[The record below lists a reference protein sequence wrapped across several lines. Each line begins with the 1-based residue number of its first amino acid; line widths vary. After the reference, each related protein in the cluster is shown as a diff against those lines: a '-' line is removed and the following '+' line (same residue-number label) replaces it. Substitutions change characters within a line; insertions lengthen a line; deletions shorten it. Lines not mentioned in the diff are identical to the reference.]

1 MVSSTTM
8 QKAKVLVVEDDIH
21 LLEGIRD
28 ILELDG
34 YSVLTAENGSNGIE
48 VLNSQSAPPDLIV
61 SDIMMPKMDGIQFL
75 KEVRKENRW
84 FSIPFIFL
92 TAKGE
97 RADVHRGMRLGVDDY
112 VIKPYDPSDLLVKIE
127 SRLERHRSLNQ
138 MHNSGMASLKRQIL
152 TMLNHEFRTPLTFVV
167 AYSDMLN
174 NPGDQEL
181 SKEEMLS
188 YISGITAGADRL
200 RNLIENFI
208 MLVELETDSARQT
221 FDWRKGPIA
230 SVQGI
235 FKEAQERVKEIESD
249 NHPVTVEIPAEMPII
264 TGDVEYLTVALALL
278 LNNACKFSED
288 GAPITLGV
296 TADAKEVTL
305 WVKDKGRGIPTAEQ
319 EQIWESF
326 YQIDRAVNED
336 QGAGA
341 GLAIVKG
348 IALLHGGRVSLESEV
363 GQGSTFRMILPVTE
377 TEPAALA

>member
-1 MVSSTTM
+1 MTE
-8 QKAKVLVVEDDIH
+8 KAKVLVVEDDIH

-48 VLNSQSAPPDLIV
+48 VLNRQTAPPDLIV

-127 SRLERHRSLNQ
+127 SRLERHRSLNK
-138 MHNSGMASLKRQIL
+138 MHNSGMANLKRQIL

-208 MLVELETDSARQT
+208 MLVELETDSALQT
-221 FDWRKGPIA
+221 YDWRKGPIA

-235 FKEAQERVKEIESD
+235 FKEAQERVKNLQSGS
-249 NHPVTVEIPAEMPII
+249 HPVTIEIPADIPII
-264 TGDVEYLTVALALL
+264 MGDVEYLTVAFALL
-278 LNNACKFSED
+278 LNNACKFSEP
-288 GAPITLGV
+288 GSPITLGV
-296 TADAKEVTL
+296 SAADKEVTL
-305 WVKDKGRGIPTAEQ
+305 WVKDQGRGIAKSEQ
-319 EQIWESF
+319 DNIWESF

-348 IALLHGGRVSLESEV
+348 IAILHGGHISLDSEV
-363 GQGSTFRMILPVTE
+363 GQGSTFKITLPVN
-377 TEPAALA
+377 EPVLT

>member
-1 MVSSTTM
+1 ME
-8 QKAKVLVVEDDIH
+8 KAKVLVVEDDIH

-34 YSVLTAENGSNGIE
+34 YSVLTAENGSHGIE
-48 VLNSQSAPPDLIV
+48 VLNSQTTPPDLIV

-84 FSIPFIFL
+84 FGIPFIFL

-97 RADVHRGMRLGVDDY
+97 RTDVHRGMRLGVDDY
-112 VIKPYDPSDLLVKIE
+112 VIKPYDPGDLLVKIE

-138 MHNSGMASLKRQIL
+138 MHNSGMATLKRQIL

-181 SKEEMLS
+181 SKEEMMT

-221 FDWRKGPIA
+221 YDWRKGPIA

-235 FKEAQERVKEIESD
+235 VKEAQERVKEIQTR
-249 NHPVTVEIPAEMPII
+249 NHPVIVEPLPDMPIVM
-264 TGDVEYLTVALALL
+264 GDVEYLTIALALL
-278 LNNACKFSED
+278 LNNACKFSDPGE
-288 GAPITLGV
+288 PITVGISA
-296 TADAKEVTL
+296 TNKEVTL
-305 WVKDKGRGIPTAEQ
+305 WVKDKGRGIPKAEQ
-319 EQIWESF
+319 DQIWESF
-326 YQIDRAVNED
+326 YQIDRAQNED

-348 IALLHGGRVSLESEV
+348 IAQLHGGRVALESEV
-363 GQGSTFRMILPVTE
+363 GKGSTFKIIMPILE
-377 TEPAALA
+377 TEPASLA

>member
-1 MVSSTTM
+1 ME
-8 QKAKVLVVEDDIH
+8 KAKVLVVEDDIH

-34 YSVLTAENGSNGIE
+34 YQVLTAENGSHGIE
-48 VLNSQSAPPDLIV
+48 VLQKQASPPDLIV

-97 RADVHRGMRLGVDDY
+97 RSDVHRGMRLGVDDY
-112 VIKPYDPSDLLVKIE
+112 VIKPYDPGDLLVKIE
-127 SRLERHRSLNQ
+127 SRLERHRELNRV
-138 MHNSGMASLKRQIL
+138 HNSGMATLKRQIL

-167 AYSDMLN
+167 AYADMLN
-174 NPGDQEL
+174 NPGEQEL
-181 SKEEMLS
+181 SQEEMIS

-208 MLVELETDSARQT
+208 LLVELETDSAKQT
-221 FDWRKGPIA
+221 YDWRKGPIA

-235 FKEAQERVKEIESD
+235 FKEAQERVKDLEAR
-249 NHPVTVEIPAEMPII
+249 NHIVTVETPTEIQIF
-264 TGDVEYLTVALALL
+264 TGDVDYLTSAIVLL
-278 LNNACKFSED
+278 LNNACKFSEPGSKIEMGATVD
-288 GAPITLGV
+288 G
-296 TADAKEVTL
+296 KEISL
-305 WVKDKGRGIPTAEQ
+305 WVKDHGRGVPENEQ

-326 YQIDRAVNED
+326 YQIDRALNED

-348 IALLHGGRVSLESEV
+348 IATLHGGRVALESKP
-363 GQGSTFRMILPVTE
+363 GSGSTFKVILPVTE
-377 TEPAALA
+377 TEPAGVM

>member
-1 MVSSTTM
+1 ME
-8 QKAKVLVVEDDIH
+8 KAKVLVVEDDIH

-34 YSVLTAENGSNGIE
+34 YAVLTAENGTNGIE
-48 VLNSQSAPPDLIV
+48 VLNNQAAPPDLIV

-127 SRLERHRSLNQ
+127 SRLERHKSLNA
-138 MHNSGMASLKRQIL
+138 MHNSGMATLKRQIL

-188 YISGITAGADRL
+188 YISGITAGAERL

-221 FDWRKGPIA
+221 YDWRKGPIA

-235 FKEAQERVKEIESD
+235 FKEAQERVKEIKSE
-249 NHPVTVEIPAEMPII
+249 NHPITVDIPNEMPIF
-264 TGDVEYLTVALALL
+264 TGDVEYLTSAIALL
-278 LNNACKFSED
+278 LNNACKFSEEGTPIAL
-288 GAPITLGV
+288 GASI
-296 TADAKEVTL
+296 ADKEVTL
-305 WVKDKGRGIPTAEQ
+305 WVRDQGRGIPKAEQ
-319 EQIWESF
+319 DHIWESF
-326 YQIDRAVNED
+326 YQIDRALNED

-348 IALLHGGRVSLESEV
+348 IALLHGGKVALESEV
-363 GQGSTFRMILPVTE
+363 GTGSTFKLILPVAIE
-377 TEPAALA
+377 TAAVG

>member
-1 MVSSTTM
+1 MD
-8 QKAKVLVVEDDIH
+8 KAKVLVVEDDIH

-34 YSVLTAENGSNGIE
+34 YSVLTAENGLDGIE
-48 VLNSQSAPPDLIV
+48 VLHAQSSPPDLIV

-127 SRLERHRSLNQ
+127 SRLERHRDLNR
-138 MHNSGMASLKRQIL
+138 MHNSGMATLKRQIL

-167 AYSDMLN
+167 AYADMLN
-174 NPGDQEL
+174 NPGEQEL
-181 SKEEMLS
+181 SKDEMIS

-200 RNLIENFI
+200 KNLIENFI
-208 MLVELETDSARQT
+208 LLVELETDSAQQT

-230 SVQGI
+230 SVEGI
-235 FKEAQERVKEIESD
+235 FKEAQERVKELESRK
-249 NHPVTVEIPAEMPII
+249 HVVTLEVPADIQI
-264 TGDVEYLTVALALL
+264 FTGDVEYLTVAIALF
-278 LNNACKFSED
+278 LNNACKFSEPGSPISL
-288 GAPITLGV
+288 GASVQG
-296 TADAKEVTL
+296 KEITL
-305 WVKDKGRGIPTAEQ
+305 WVKDQGRGIPEAEQ
-319 EQIWESF
+319 AHIWESF

-341 GLAIVKG
+341 GLAIVMA
-348 IALLHGGRVSLESEV
+348 IAKLHGGRVGLESKV
-363 GQGSTFRMILPVTE
+363 GEGSTFKVIVPVTE
-377 TEPAALA
+377 VEAVSAV

>member
-1 MVSSTTM
+1 MGSSSTM
-8 QKAKVLVVEDDIH
+8 EKAKVLVVEDDIH

-48 VLNSQSAPPDLIV
+48 VLNNQAAPPDLIV

-112 VIKPYDPSDLLVKIE
+112 VIKPYDPGDLLVKIE

-138 MHNSGMASLKRQIL
+138 MHNSGMATLKRQIL

-167 AYSDMLN
+167 AYSDMLS

-208 MLVELETDSARQT
+208 TLVELETDSAKQT
-221 FDWRKGPIA
+221 YDWRKGPIA

-235 FKEAQERVKEIESD
+235 FKEAQERVKEIQID
-249 NHPVTVEIPAEMPII
+249 NHPVTVTIPAEMPIF
-264 TGDVEYLTVALALL
+264 TGDVEYLTSAIALM
-278 LNNACKFSED
+278 LNNACKFSEP
-288 GAPITLGV
+288 GSPITLGASV
-296 TADAKEVTL
+296 ANHEVTL
-305 WVKDKGRGIPTAEQ
+305 WVKDHGRGIPKAEQ
-319 EQIWESF
+319 EHVWESF
-326 YQIDRAVNED
+326 YQIDRALNED

-348 IALLHGGRVSLESEV
+348 IAQLHGGRVGLESEV
-363 GQGSTFRMILPVTE
+363 GQGSTFKLVLPVAIE
-377 TEPAALA
+377 ALPMS

>member
-1 MVSSTTM
+1 ME
-8 QKAKVLVVEDDIH
+8 KAKVLVVEDDIH

-48 VLNSQSAPPDLIV
+48 VLNSQAAPPDLIV

-112 VIKPYDPSDLLVKIE
+112 VIKPYDPGDLLVKIE

-181 SKEEMLS
+181 TKEEMLS

-208 MLVELETDSARQT
+208 TLVELETDSAKQT
-221 FDWRKGPIA
+221 YDWRKGPIA

-235 FKEAQERVKEIESD
+235 FKEAQERVKEIATR
-249 NHPVTVEIPAEMPII
+249 NHSITVTIPEDMPIF
-264 TGDVEYLTVALALL
+264 TGDVEYLTAAMALM
-278 LNNACKFSED
+278 LNNACKFSEPSS
-288 GAPITLGV
+288 PITLGASV
-296 TADAKEVTL
+296 ANQEVTL
-305 WVKDKGRGIPTAEQ
+305 WVKDQGRGIPKAEQ
-319 EQIWESF
+319 EHIWESF
-326 YQIDRAVNED
+326 YQIDRAMNED

-348 IALLHGGRVSLESEV
+348 IALLHHGKVALESEV
-363 GQGSTFRMILPVTE
+363 GQGSTFKLLLPVME
-377 TEPAALA
+377 TEVVTVG

>member
-1 MVSSTTM
+1 ME
-8 QKAKVLVVEDDIH
+8 KAKVLVVEDDIH

-48 VLNSQSAPPDLIV
+48 VLNKQTAPPDLIV

-174 NPGDQEL
+174 NPSDQEL

-208 MLVELETDSARQT
+208 LLVELETNSAQQT
-221 FDWRKGPIA
+221 YDWRKGPIA

-235 FKEAQERVKEIESD
+235 FKEAQDRVKEVQTR
-249 NHPVTVEIPAEMPII
+249 NHPVTVEVPAENPII
-264 TGDVEYLTVALALL
+264 MGDVEYLTVAITLL
-278 LNNACKFSED
+278 LNNACKFSD
-288 GAPITLGV
+288 PGLPITVGV
-296 TADAKEVTL
+296 SANDKELTL
-305 WVKDKGRGIPTAEQ
+305 WVKDKGRGIPKAEQ
-319 EQIWESF
+319 EHVWESF
-326 YQIDRAVNED
+326 YQIDRALNED

-348 IALLHGGRVSLESEV
+348 IAILHGGRVALESEV
-363 GQGSTFRMILPVTE
+363 GEGSTFKIIIPVMAEPVSLP
-377 TEPAALA
+377 

>member
-1 MVSSTTM
+1 ME
-8 QKAKVLVVEDDIH
+8 KAKVLVVEDDIH

-48 VLNSQSAPPDLIV
+48 VLNNQSSPPDLIV

-127 SRLERHRSLNQ
+127 SRLERHKSLNAA
-138 MHNSGMASLKRQIL
+138 HNSGMASLKRQIL

-208 MLVELETDSARQT
+208 MLVELETESAQQT

-235 FKEAQERVKEIESD
+235 FKEAQERVKDIQSD
-249 NHPVTVEIPAEMPII
+249 NHPVTVEIPADMPIF
-264 TGDVEYLTVALALL
+264 TGDVEYLTSAIALM
-278 LNNACKFSED
+278 LNNACKFSD
-288 GAPITLGV
+288 TGAPIKLGASV
-296 TADAKEVTL
+296 ANQEVTL
-305 WVKDKGRGIPTAEQ
+305 WVKDQGRGIPKAEQ
-319 EQIWESF
+319 EHIWESF
-326 YQIDRAVNED
+326 YQIDRAMNED

-348 IALLHGGRVSLESEV
+348 IAILHGGKVSLESEI
-363 GQGSTFRMILPVTE
+363 GQGSTFKITVPVVTE
-377 TEPAALA
+377 ALTIS

>member
-1 MVSSTTM
+1 MD
-8 QKAKVLVVEDDIH
+8 KAKVLVVEDDIH

-34 YSVLTAENGSNGIE
+34 YSVLTAENGINGVE
-48 VLNSQSAPPDLIV
+48 VLNSQSIPPDLIV

-97 RADVHRGMRLGVDDY
+97 RSDVHRGMRLGVDDY
-112 VIKPYDPSDLLVKIE
+112 VIKPYDPGDLLVKIQ
-127 SRLERHRSLNQ
+127 SRLERY
-138 MHNSGMASLKRQIL
+138 NSMKRMYNGGMASLKRQIL

-181 SKEEMLS
+181 TKEDIS
-188 YISGITAGADRL
+188 TYISGITAGADRL

-208 MLVELETDSARQT
+208 LLVELETESAQQT
-221 FDWRKGPIA
+221 YDWRKGPIA
-230 SVQGI
+230 SVDGI
-235 FKEAQERVKEIESD
+235 VKEAQERVKELVVRK
-249 NHPVTVEIPAEMPII
+249 HPVTVSIPSELPIF
-264 TGDVEYLTVALALL
+264 TGDVEYLTSALALL
-278 LNNACKFSED
+278 LNNACKFSEP
-288 GAPITLGV
+288 GTPITIGASV
-296 TADAKEVTL
+296 EGKEITL
-305 WVKDKGRGIPTAEQ
+305 WVKDEGRGIPKSEQ
-319 EQIWESF
+319 SVIWESF
-326 YQIDRAVNED
+326 YQIDRAMNED

-348 IALLHGGRVSLESEV
+348 IVRLHGGDVGLDSEV
-363 GQGSTFRMILPVTE
+363 GKGSTFKLMLPVTE
-377 TEPAALA
+377 PEAVALG

>member
-1 MVSSTTM
+1 ME
-8 QKAKVLVVEDDIH
+8 KAKVLVVEDDIH

-48 VLNSQSAPPDLIV
+48 VLNNQTAPPDLIV

-112 VIKPYDPSDLLVKIE
+112 VIKPYDPGDLLVKIE
-127 SRLERHRSLNQ
+127 SRLERHRSVNR
-138 MHNSGMASLKRQIL
+138 MYNSGMASLKRQIL

-174 NPGDQEL
+174 NPGDQAL
-181 SKEEMLS
+181 TKEDIS
-188 YISGITAGADRL
+188 TYISGITAGADRL

-208 MLVELETDSARQT
+208 TLVELETESAQQT

-235 FKEAQERVKEIESD
+235 FKEAQERVKEIANR
-249 NHPVTVEIPAEMPII
+249 NHTVNVDIPSEIPIF
-264 TGDVEYLTVALALL
+264 TGDVEYLTAAIALL
-278 LNNACKFSED
+278 LNNACKFSEPGSPIAM
-288 GAPITLGV
+288 GATV
-296 TADAKEVTL
+296 VDKEIVL
-305 WVKDKGRGIPTAEQ
+305 WVKDAGRGIPKNEQ

-326 YQIDRAVNED
+326 YQIDRAMNED

-348 IALLHGGRVSLESEV
+348 IAKLHGGEVGLESEV
-363 GQGSTFRMILPVTE
+363 GKGSTFKLLLPI
-377 TEPAALA
+377 TEPEAIAIK

>member
-1 MVSSTTM
+1 ME
-8 QKAKVLVVEDDIH
+8 KAKVLVVEDDIH

-48 VLNSQSAPPDLIV
+48 VLNNQAAPPDLIV

-112 VIKPYDPSDLLVKIE
+112 VIKPYDPGDLLVKIE

-138 MHNSGMASLKRQIL
+138 MHNSGMATLKRQIL

-174 NPGDQEL
+174 NPGDEEL
-181 SKEEMLS
+181 SKEEMMS

-221 FDWRKGPIA
+221 YDWRKGPIA
-230 SVQGI
+230 SVQGV
-235 FKEAQERVKEIESD
+235 FKEAQERVKEIQSRK
-249 NHPVTVEIPAEMPII
+249 HPVSVDIPTEMPIF
-264 TGDVEYLTVALALL
+264 TGDVEYLTSAVALM
-278 LNNACKFSED
+278 LNNACKFSEP
-288 GAPITLGV
+288 GTPITLGASV
-296 TADAKEVTL
+296 AGQEVTL
-305 WVKDKGRGIPTAEQ
+305 WVKDQGRGIPKAEQ
-319 EQIWESF
+319 EHVWESF
-326 YQIDRAVNED
+326 YQIDRALNED

-348 IALLHGGRVSLESEV
+348 IASLHGGKVAVESEV
-363 GQGSTFRMILPVTE
+363 GKGSTFKLLLPVATE
-377 TEPAALA
+377 VVTMG

>member
-1 MVSSTTM
+1 ME
-8 QKAKVLVVEDDIH
+8 KAKVLVVEDDIH

-34 YSVLTAENGSNGIE
+34 YHVLTAENGIHGIE
-48 VLNSQSAPPDLIV
+48 VLQKQSSPPDLIV

-127 SRLERHRSLNQ
+127 SRLERHRELNRV
-138 MHNSGMASLKRQIL
+138 HNSGMATLKRQIL

-167 AYSDMLN
+167 AYADMLN
-174 NPGDQEL
+174 NPGEQEL
-181 SKEEMLS
+181 SKEEMIS

-208 MLVELETDSARQT
+208 LLVELETDSAQQT
-221 FDWRKGPIA
+221 YDWRKGPIA
-230 SVQGI
+230 SVEGI
-235 FKEAQERVKEIESD
+235 FKEAQERVKDLEPR
-249 NHPVTVEIPAEMPII
+249 NHTVTVDIPAEIQI
-264 TGDVEYLTVALALL
+264 FTGDVDYLTAAIALL
-278 LNNACKFSED
+278 LNNACKFSEPGSPIEM
-288 GAPITLGV
+288 GATVEG
-296 TADAKEVTL
+296 KEIVL
-305 WVKDKGRGIPTAEQ
+305 WVRDHGRGVPENEQ

-326 YQIDRAVNED
+326 YQIDRALNED

-348 IALLHGGRVSLESEV
+348 IATLHGGRVALESKP
-363 GQGSTFRMILPVTE
+363 GAGSTFKLVLPVTE
-377 TEPAALA
+377 TEPVGAL

>member
-1 MVSSTTM
+1 MD
-8 QKAKVLVVEDDIH
+8 KAKVLVVEDDIH

-34 YSVLTAENGSNGIE
+34 YSVLTAENGISGIE
-48 VLNSQSAPPDLIV
+48 VLNSQSIPPDLIV

-97 RADVHRGMRLGVDDY
+97 RSDVHRGMRLGVDDY
-112 VIKPYDPSDLLVKIE
+112 VIKPYDPGDLLVKIQ
-127 SRLERHRSLNQ
+127 SRLERYTSMTR
-138 MHNSGMASLKRQIL
+138 MHKGGMASLKRQIL

-181 SKEEMLS
+181 TKEDIS
-188 YISGITAGADRL
+188 TYISGITAGADRL

-208 MLVELETDSARQT
+208 LLVELETESAQQT
-221 FDWRKGPIA
+221 YDWRKGPIA
-230 SVQGI
+230 SVDGI
-235 FKEAQERVKEIESD
+235 VKEAQERVKELVIRK
-249 NHPVTVEIPAEMPII
+249 HPVTVTIPSELPIF
-264 TGDVEYLTVALALL
+264 TGDVEYLTSALALL
-278 LNNACKFSED
+278 LNNACKFSEP
-288 GAPITLGV
+288 GTPITIGASV
-296 TADAKEVTL
+296 EGKEITL
-305 WVKDKGRGIPTAEQ
+305 WVKDEGRGIPKSEQ
-319 EQIWESF
+319 SVIWESF
-326 YQIDRAVNED
+326 YQIDRAMNED

-348 IALLHGGRVSLESEV
+348 IVKLHGGEVGLDSEV
-363 GQGSTFRMILPVTE
+363 GKGSTFKLMLPVTE
-377 TEPAALA
+377 QEAVALG